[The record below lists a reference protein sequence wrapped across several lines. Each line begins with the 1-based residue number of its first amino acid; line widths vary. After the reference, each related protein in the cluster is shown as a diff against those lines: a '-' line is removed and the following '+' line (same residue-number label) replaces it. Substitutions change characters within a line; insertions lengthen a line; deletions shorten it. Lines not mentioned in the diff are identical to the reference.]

1 MKIYLHRDINIIYVS
16 GLHDDELTTETDSL
30 IISHIT
36 WVCSFISCTVRLR
49 KYHTPVE
56 FVKQLYTGVVIACF
70 IKSIYCMIT
79 PISFVNKGMY
89 YYWYFSSI
97 VEELKTPPSLCA

>member
-1 MKIYLHRDINIIYVS
+1 MKIYLHRDINNIYVS

-56 FVKQLYTGVVIACF
+56 FVKQGLLIACF

-79 PISFVNKGMY
+79 PISFVKQGGVLLLV
-89 YYWYFSSI
+89 F
-97 VEELKTPPSLCA
+97 

>member
-1 MKIYLHRDINIIYVS
+1 MKIYLHRDINNIYVS
-16 GLHDDELTTETDSL
+16 GLHDYELTKETDSI

-56 FVKQLYTGVVIACF
+56 FVKQGL
-70 IKSIYCMIT
+70 
-79 PISFVNKGMY
+79 
-89 YYWYFSSI
+89 
-97 VEELKTPPSLCA
+97 